1 MGYTFE
7 WDTHK
12 ASQNLNK
19 HGVSF
24 EEAATVFG
32 DTLTLTIVD
41 PLHSDQEDRFVT
53 IGASYR
59 GRILVVVHTDR
70 DENIRVIS
78 SRLATPTERLN
89 YEEGKE
95 TS

>member
-7 WDTHK
+7 WDTRK
-12 ASQNLNK
+12 ARQNLKK
-19 HGVSF
+19 HGISF
-24 EEAATVFG
+24 EEAATIFG
-32 DTLTLTIVD
+32 DPLTLTIVD

-53 IGASYR
+53 IGASSR
-59 GRILVVVHTDR
+59 GRILVVVHIDR
-70 DENIRVIS
+70 GDNIRVIS